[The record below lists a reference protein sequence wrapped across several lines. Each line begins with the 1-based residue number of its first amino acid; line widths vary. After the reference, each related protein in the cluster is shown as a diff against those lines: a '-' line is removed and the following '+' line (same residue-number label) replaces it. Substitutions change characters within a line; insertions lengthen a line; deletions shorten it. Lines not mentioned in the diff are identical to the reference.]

1 MSDRDLSIRQVVT
14 ILVVPM
20 SVVSLGIATFALMG
34 RADTAAAAEQIQEAS
49 DENTRSGLSTY
60 LNSISN
66 DVANNLT
73 SSLGSIA
80 QTTAGQAAIRVESD
94 VEALDQRAEALETKY
109 EDLRELMEAR
119 GLPLRPVAD
128 YQPQEPSSPYPEL
141 TYDKS
146 QEGYFYEF
154 GEYLAGECTS
164 CHKISYDFTG
174 IPLVFGMDES
184 HFVGRLNDYKSGK
197 LTNETMASVARGLD
211 DEMMLSLAL
220 FFKVQEPSDG

>member
-1 MSDRDLSIRQVVT
+1 MSDRGLSIGQVVT
-14 ILVVPM
+14 ILVVPLA
-20 SVVSLGIATFALMG
+20 VVSLGIATFALMG
-34 RADTAAAAEQIQEAS
+34 RADTAAAAEQIQKATAES
-49 DENTRSGLSTY
+49 TRGELSTY
-60 LNSISN
+60 LNGISN

-73 SSLGSIA
+73 GSLGSLA
-80 QTTAGQAAIRVESD
+80 QTMAGQAAERFKSD
-94 VEALDQRAEALETKY
+94 ADSLDQRADALETRY

-128 YQPQEPSSPYPEL
+128 YQTQEHSSPYPEL
-141 TYDKS
+141 TYDTS
-146 QEGYFYEF
+146 QEGYYYEF

-164 CHKISYDFTG
+164 CHKISHDFTG

-184 HFVGRLNDYKSGK
+184 YFVGRLNDYKSGK
-197 LTNETMASVARGLD
+197 LTNEAMASVARGLD